1 MFGFANNAILSCLF
15 FFFLMIDLYFLIP
28 AVTAPI
34 FNPTSTIA
42 MPIGTGTKEAKAER
56 ETHPVTTK
64 AKISKFS
71 MLLTY

>member
-1 MFGFANNAILSCLF
+1 
-15 FFFLMIDLYFLIP
+15 MIDLYFLIP

-34 FNPTSTIA
+34 FNPTSKIA
-42 MPIGTGTKEAKAER
+42 MLIGTGTKEAKAER

-71 MLLTY
+71 VLLTY